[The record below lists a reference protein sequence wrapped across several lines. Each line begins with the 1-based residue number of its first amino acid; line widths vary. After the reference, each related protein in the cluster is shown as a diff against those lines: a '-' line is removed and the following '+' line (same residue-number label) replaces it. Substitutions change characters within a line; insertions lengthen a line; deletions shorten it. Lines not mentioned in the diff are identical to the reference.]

1 MVKGVQMQKRG
12 CEKFIKHI
20 LTIYHQNEI
29 DVVEL
34 DAYKNATTLGRNSDN
49 DVVINSS
56 IISAYHAYFEIV
68 GDKCVLYD
76 NNSKNGIYVNGIKT
90 KNCILANGDVL
101 KIDNE
106 SRPLKLGVTIIYSVG
121 NENHEES
128 WMEFPVHI
136 DKQICIGRD
145 STNDI
150 WLDHSAISRK
160 HAVFFYKEDGFYIKD
175 MDSTNGVFL
184 NGLKISSIQ
193 RVKTNDVLY
202 IGDTKLIFN
211 GKALLY
217 NYYIKGFRVDA
228 IALKKDVTA
237 RKSLLKTQKKSI
249 LKDINIDINS
259 GELVAVIGASGSGKT
274 TLLKAISGLS
284 EPTEGLV
291 LVNGDNLYENY
302 DIYRNILGYVP
313 QSDALYDNLTIGE
326 MLKYSAKLRISTLT
340 KPEINN
346 EIVEVLKDVQL
357 EGKESSLIRDLSGGE
372 KKRVSI
378 AVELLG
384 RPKLLYLDE
393 PTSGLDPETEMNI
406 NMLLKKLSYD
416 GKTVVF
422 TTHSTSCIDLCSK
435 IAVVS
440 PKGRLCFFG
449 TPSQALKFF
458 EVDDYY
464 KIYSLISSNTD
475 YWERKLIQS
484 GHYKKRKPI
493 ISKRAWSSAKR
504 FTPIGNILRQLWVL
518 IQRYIILSLRDKI
531 RILLLLLQ
539 APIIAFLLG
548 SITDDK
554 TFKVYEETSSIILII
569 ACSLVWIG
577 LLNSFQEVSKETG
590 VYYRERNTNLNHIA
604 YVFSKVIVLSILSL
618 TQSFLFVGT
627 LLRVMEMPKYSLIGS
642 IKVEIFLTVFLTCIV
657 ASLCGLF
664 ISATVRNNDQAV
676 GVIPVVMVFQIIFS
690 GMLFKSKYI
699 IKLFSN
705 GAISHW
711 ASSALGTTVNI
722 NNIPYKSPLML
733 KSEDI
738 LFEYSWENLV
748 RSWGML
754 LLYGGVFVMLTILV
768 LNNKRNRSKG

>member
-1 MVKGVQMQKRG
+1 
-12 CEKFIKHI
+12 
-20 LTIYHQNEI
+20 
-29 DVVEL
+29 
-34 DAYKNATTLGRNSDN
+34 
-49 DVVINSS
+49 
-56 IISAYHAYFEIV
+56 
-68 GDKCVLYD
+68 
-76 NNSKNGIYVNGIKT
+76 
-90 KNCILANGDVL
+90 
-101 KIDNE
+101 
-106 SRPLKLGVTIIYSVG
+106 
-121 NENHEES
+121 
-128 WMEFPVHI
+128 
-136 DKQICIGRD
+136 
-145 STNDI
+145 
-150 WLDHSAISRK
+150 
-160 HAVFFYKEDGFYIKD
+160 
-175 MDSTNGVFL
+175 
-184 NGLKISSIQ
+184 
-193 RVKTNDVLY
+193 
-202 IGDTKLIFN
+202 
-211 GKALLY
+211 
-217 NYYIKGFRVDA
+217 
-228 IALKKDVTA
+228 
-237 RKSLLKTQKKSI
+237 
-249 LKDINIDINS
+249 
-259 GELVAVIGASGSGKT
+259 
-274 TLLKAISGLS
+274 
-284 EPTEGLV
+284 
-291 LVNGDNLYENY
+291 
-302 DIYRNILGYVP
+302 
-313 QSDALYDNLTIGE
+313 
-326 MLKYSAKLRISTLT
+326 
-340 KPEINN
+340 
-346 EIVEVLKDVQL
+346 
-357 EGKESSLIRDLSGGE
+357 
-372 KKRVSI
+372 
-378 AVELLG
+378 
-384 RPKLLYLDE
+384 
-393 PTSGLDPETEMNI
+393 
-406 NMLLKKLSYD
+406 
-416 GKTVVF
+416 
-422 TTHSTSCIDLCSK
+422 
-435 IAVVS
+435 
-440 PKGRLCFFG
+440 
-449 TPSQALKFF
+449 LKFF

-768 LNNKRNRSKG
+768 LNNNRNRSKS

>member
-1 MVKGVQMQKRG
+1 MQNRG
-12 CEKFIKHI
+12 YEKLIKHI
-20 LTIYHQNEI
+20 FTIYHQNEI

-34 DAYKNATTLGRNSDN
+34 DSNKKTITLGRNSDN
-49 DVVINSS
+49 EIVINSY
-56 IISAYHAYFEIV
+56 IISAYHAYFEVIE
-68 GDKCVLYD
+68 DKCVLYD
-76 NNSKNGIYVNGIKT
+76 NNSKNGIYVNGVKK
-90 KNCILANGDVL
+90 KNCTLANGDVL

-106 SRPLKLGVTIIYSVG
+106 SRPLKSSVTIIYSVG
-121 NENHEES
+121 NEDYGEN
-128 WMEFPVHI
+128 WMEYPVDT
-136 DKQICIGRD
+136 DKQVRIGRD

-150 WLDHSAISRK
+150 WLDHSAISRN
-160 HAVFFYKEDGFYIKD
+160 HAVFFHKEDSFYIKD
-175 MDSTNGVFL
+175 MDSTNGIFI

-228 IALKKDVTA
+228 ISLKKDVTVK
-237 RKSLLKTQKKSI
+237 KSLLKTQKKAI
-249 LKDINIDINS
+249 LKDISIDINS

-274 TLLKAISGLS
+274 TLLKVLSGLS
-284 EPTEGLV
+284 EPNEGTV

-302 DIYRNILGYVP
+302 EVYRNILGYVP
-313 QSDALYDNLTIGE
+313 QNDALYENLTIGE

-357 EGKESSLIRDLSGGE
+357 EGKENSLIRDLSGGE

-393 PTSGLDPETEMNI
+393 PTSGLDPETESNI
-406 NMLLKKLSYD
+406 NMLLRKLSYD
-416 GKTVVF
+416 GKTVIF
-422 TTHSTSCIDLCSK
+422 TTHSTSCIDLCNK

-449 TPSQALKFF
+449 TPPQALNFF

-475 YWERKLIQS
+475 YWERKLVQS
-484 GHYKKRKPI
+484 GYYRKQKPI
-493 ISKRAWSSAKR
+493 LSKRTRSSPKA
-504 FTPIGNILRQLWVL
+504 FTSVGNLLKQFWVL
-518 IQRYIILSLRDKI
+518 TQRYIILSLRDKI
-531 RILLLLLQ
+531 RMLLLLLQ

-548 SITDDK
+548 SISDGK
-554 TFKVYEETSSIILII
+554 TFRVHEEASSIILII

-590 VYYRERNTNLNHIA
+590 VYYRERNTNLNNTA

-618 TQSFLFVGT
+618 IQSILFVGT
-627 LLRVMEMPKYSLIGS
+627 LLRVMAIPKYSLIGS
-642 IKVEIFLTVFLTCIV
+642 IKVEMLLTVFLTGFV

-664 ISATVRNNDQAV
+664 ISAAVRNNDQAV
-676 GVIPVVMVFQIIFS
+676 GVVPVVMVFQIIFS
-690 GMLFKSKYI
+690 GMLFKTKYV

-705 GAISHW
+705 GAISRW

-733 KSEDI
+733 KNEDM
-738 LFEYSWENLV
+738 FFVYSWENLV
-748 RSWGML
+748 KSWNTL
-754 LLYGGVFVMLTILV
+754 LLYGVFFVMSTIFV
-768 LNNKRNRSKG
+768 LNKKRNRSKSR